1 MEGNEKAKM
10 PIQAENE
17 KNDKNKDDIGEK
29 SVDSEA
35 DHDLKG
41 LCTLF

>member
-1 MEGNEKAKM
+1 MEGNEKVKM
-10 PIQAENE
+10 PLQAENE
-17 KNDKNKDDIGEK
+17 KNENDIGEK